1 MQYKVPRVVCDDFT
15 NVELKNPDRAYS
27 GFVISFFNVG
37 GDLPFSKNQTLA
49 GLRVE
54 MRNGEIYSNT
64 SRPVRVMSVEKSS
77 NTNSYLAEFAYIAQP
92 STNSADTQ
100 YLHWA
105 NKILEEGAH
114 SGNRTATDTIKLF
127 GDAQMKFDLRE
138 GLPVLTTKQVNVG
151 ALKKELCW
159 FMRGE
164 TNIKT
169 LGSAIWNEW
178 ATPEGELGPV
188 YGEQWRDWLS
198 WHEVHE
204 SQSEKISFLEEQGY
218 TKGYQVSGFL
228 LYHKRIDQIAN
239 LVNELKTNPNNRR
252 MIVTAWNPSVDPDT
266 KLSPNKNAELGMQA
280 LPPCHTLW
288 QVGCTCIPT
297 QTEREAEWLRLQA
310 IKTMHEMS
318 VSFDE
323 GYVLSHNLWALHVSD
338 TMKEIE
344 ETSEEVVLKAAL
356 DKVNAPEYYL
366 DLKLYQRS
374 ADWFLGV
381 PFNIASYAMLAEIL
395 ATHTGHVARNFYH
408 TFGDFHI
415 YENHVE
421 QIKIQMQQEQK
432 ALPRC
437 HIKPKQDISHYT
449 HEDIHVLGYQGG
461 IKLTG
466 AVAV

>member
-15 NVELKNPDRAYS
+15 NVELKNSDRAYS

-37 GDLPFSKNQTLA
+37 EDLPFSKNQTLA

-64 SRPVRVMSVEKSS
+64 SQPVRVMSVEKSS
-77 NTNSYLAEFAYIAQP
+77 NTNSYLAEFAYIAEP

-100 YLHWA
+100 YLYWA

-114 SGNRTATDTIKLF
+114 SGNRTDTDTIKLF

-138 GLPVLTTKQVNVG
+138 GLPVLTTKQVNIS

-164 TNIKT
+164 TNIKS
-169 LGSAIWNEW
+169 LGSAIWNAW
-178 ATPEGELGPV
+178 ATESGELGPV
-188 YGEQWRDWLS
+188 YGEQWRGWLS

-204 SQSEKISFLEEQGY
+204 SQSEKIKFLEERGY
-218 TKGYQVSGFL
+218 TKGYQVGCFL

-252 MIVTAWNPSVDPDT
+252 MIVTAWNPGVDPDT

-280 LPPCHTLW
+280 LPPCHTIW
-288 QVGCTCIPT
+288 QVGCTQIPT

-310 IKTMHEMS
+310 IKTMHEMD

-338 TMKEIE
+338 TAKSMD
-344 ETSEEVVLKAAL
+344 ETSEEVVLKSAL
-356 DKVNAPEYYL
+356 DQVNAPEYYL

-395 ATHTGHVARNFYH
+395 AAHTGHVARNFYH

-421 QIKIQMQQEQK
+421 QIKMQMKQEHK

-437 HIKPKQDISHYT
+437 YIKPKQDIAYYT